1 MDSGEEY
8 FSSSE
13 NAEDECD
20 GLRVGDK
27 RVQKLLLSQRTNNI
41 LNQESVGTPGTGKVL
56 FQLNS
61 EELHRQELGGVVVY
75 DSFARII
82 GNQHLTSYY

>member
-13 NAEDECD
+13 NAEDDSD

-27 RVQKLLLSQRTNNI
+27 RVQKLLLSQRTNNL
-41 LNQESVGTPGTGKVL
+41 LNQE
-56 FQLNS
+56 
-61 EELHRQELGGVVVY
+61 
-75 DSFARII
+75 
-82 GNQHLTSYY
+82 